1 MPDPGILVAVE
12 IVGRFHPLLVHFPIG
27 LLFLAGL
34 FEFLSYFK
42 KYRKLRGAVQTTL
55 FWGAVF
61 STLSA
66 VSGYVL
72 SQEGGYD
79 DRLLDLHRNA
89 GIVTASFAWILFFIR
104 RSAVTFFHEKE
115 KQKLVR
121 IFLFV
126 PMLGVLSLTGHL
138 GGSLTHGEEF
148 FFPPDP
154 HDSSSGKLSLSP
166 AVLAHPDSAVLYRD
180 VVEPILRSK
189 CYGCHSSV
197 KQKGQLRLDT
207 PELLRKGG
215 KHGAVINNHIV
226 DSSALYSRMVLSVED
241 EKHMPPKEK
250 PQPES
255 AEIDLVHAWI
265 EGGASFEKQ
274 VREFKSPA
282 KIKEY
287 LAALVDEFTQPSL
300 TPDREV
306 GAAPMKAV
314 EALSSKGVI
323 VLPVA
328 KDSHYLSVNF
338 VNARSLGND
347 DLSLLLP
354 LKEQLLWLN
363 LARTKIT
370 DKGLVT
376 ISQLPNLTQLNLEYT
391 GVSDAG
397 MKPLKQLSSLTVLNL
412 VGTEVGD
419 DGISSLAAVKSLN
432 KIFVYKSKVTKEG
445 VLALKQNAPALV
457 TDTGMYILPP
467 RITDTLVFGK
477 RQ

>member
-1 MPDPGILVAVE
+1 MPDPGILVAIE
-12 IVGRFHPLLVHFPIG
+12 IFGRFHPLLVHFPIG

-66 VSGYVL
+66 ASGYIL

-79 DRLLDLHRNA
+79 DRLLGLHRNA

-138 GGSLTHGEEF
+138 GGSLTHGEEY
-148 FFPPDP
+148 FFPE
-154 HDSSSGKLSLSP
+154 DSDEASSGKLSLSP
-166 AVLAHPDSAVLYRD
+166 EVVAHPDSAVLYRD

-189 CYGCHSSV
+189 CYACHSSV

-207 PELLRKGG
+207 PELMRKGG

-226 DSSALYSRMVLSVED
+226 DSSALYSRMMLPLED
-241 EKHMPPKEK
+241 EKHMPPNEK
-250 PQPES
+250 PQLES

-274 VREFKSPA
+274 IREYRSGA

-287 LAALVDEFTQPSL
+287 LMALSDEFTQPSL

-306 GAAPMKAV
+306 AAAPPEAV
-314 EALSSKGVI
+314 EALISKGVI

-328 KDSHYLSVNF
+328 KESHYLSVNF
-338 VNARSLGND
+338 VNARSLGDD

-363 LARTKIT
+363 LGRTKIT
-370 DKGLVT
+370 DKGLIT
-376 ISQLPNLTQLNLEYT
+376 ISQLSKLTQLNLEHT
-391 GVSDAG
+391 AVSDAG
-397 MKPLKQLSSLTVLNL
+397 MQPLKQLSSLTILNL
-412 VGTEVGD
+412 VGTGVGD
-419 DGISSLAAVKSLN
+419 DGISSVATVKSLSRV
-432 KIFVYKSKVTKEG
+432 FVYKSKVTKEG
-445 VLALKQNAPALV
+445 VLALKQNAPSLI

>member
-1 MPDPGILVAVE
+1 MPDPGILVMFG
-12 IVGRFHPLLVHFPIG
+12 IFGRFHPLLVHFPIG
-27 LLFLAGL
+27 FLFLAGL

-66 VSGYVL
+66 ASGYIL

-79 DRLLDLHRNA
+79 DRLVMLHKNA
-89 GIVTASFAWILFFIR
+89 GIVTATFAWILFFIR

-138 GGSLTHGEEF
+138 GGSLTHGEEY

-154 HDSSSGKLSLSP
+154 DDESSGKLSLS
-166 AVLAHPDSAVLYRD
+166 ASVVAHPDSAVLYRD

-197 KQKGQLRLDT
+197 KQKGQLRLDK
-207 PELLRKGG
+207 PELIRKGG
-215 KHGAVINNHIV
+215 KHGTIINNHIV
-226 DSSALYSRMVLSVED
+226 DSSALYSRMMLPLEE
-241 EKHMPPKEK
+241 EKHMPPNEK
-250 PQPES
+250 PQLES

-274 VREFKSPA
+274 IREFKSPA

-287 LAALVDEFTQPSL
+287 LSALSDEFTQPSL
-300 TPDREV
+300 IPDRNV
-306 GAAPMKAV
+306 NAASPKAI
-314 EALSSKGVI
+314 EALTSKGVI

-328 KDSHYLSVNF
+328 KDNHYLSVNF
-338 VNARSLGND
+338 VNARTLDDD

-354 LKEQLLWLN
+354 LREQLLWLN
-363 LARTKIT
+363 LGRTKIT

-376 ISQLPNLTQLNLEYT
+376 ISQLSNLTQLSLEYT
-391 GVSDAG
+391 AISDAG
-397 MKPLKQLSSLTVLNL
+397 ILPMTQLSSLTILNL
-412 VGTEVGD
+412 VGTAVGD
-419 DGISSLAAVKSLN
+419 VGVSRLATLKSLN
-432 KIFVYKSKVTKEG
+432 KVFVYKSNVTKKG
-445 VLALKQNAPALV
+445 VLALKQSVPKLM
-457 TDTGMYILPP
+457 TDTGSYMLAP